1 MGKIPFNEISPIDR
15 TLAPKKQQNQSHSN
29 LSLKNEPLHAV
40 GELELWALS
49 EIIVC
54 IQEP

>member
-1 MGKIPFNEISPIDR
+1 MGKIPFNEIPPIDR
-15 TLAPKKQQNQSHSN
+15 TLAPEKQENQSHSN

-40 GELELWALS
+40 GELELWTFS
-49 EIIVC
+49 EIRVC